1 MYEVEWA
8 KVAREAAELL
18 LAGCFSMLAVEATL
32 GEKSGKAKRMLK
44 WLISITIIEIL
55 AFILTSGIEAFESYL
70 IRTKPDFWL
79 ETNVATSMATAVL
92 IIYHTVKLLL
102 SAAIPVIAGMW
113 AYKQSKSVRAFT
125 AVLLGLGVS
134 VIYKYVYI
142 LALIPFLGENDGTDQ
157 RKFPSL
163 MFSAALLSACLF
175 LGYMLYKK
183 KLLAPLKKII
193 DAPDG
198 SMDKFVAV
206 PVFSV
211 AVFALLLSAL
221 SVFGITAQ
229 SVYWQYWL
237 QFIIVF
243 TCLIFIYVMMYW
255 AIFKGVTLSTAAM
268 KSRAELDVARHIQA
282 SALPNVFPAF
292 PERNEFAVY
301 ASMEPAKEVGGD
313 FYDFFLVDD
322 SHLALVIADVS
333 GKGIPAALF
342 MMTARALIK
351 SLAVSGKPP
360 EEALK
365 EANDRLC
372 ENNKAGM
379 FVTAWMGI
387 LETDSGRLSF
397 ANAGHNPPLLKR
409 GGEYRYLDHKE
420 YHRGIMLGIRGNIR
434 YKSNELTLEAG
445 DALFLYTDGVTE
457 ACDKNLDLFGEER
470 LKSCLDPVGSSTP
483 EETVNAV
490 KSRIEAFAEGA
501 EQADDITVLAMTFG
515 AFPEAYETPEIYE
528 TAVSAERTPEVS
540 AFVEKILEKNGCDT
554 AVIHQALIAV
564 DEIFSNIVRYSGA
577 ERATV
582 RCLATENEVSLSFED
597 NGKKYNPLNKKD
609 PDISAPKEKRGI
621 GGLGVFI
628 VKKSMD
634 SVDYAYSEGKN
645 ILTVKKKL
653 AETEARKL

>member
-1 MYEVEWA
+1 MYEIDWA
-8 KVAREAAELL
+8 KASREAAELL
-18 LAGCFSMLAVEATL
+18 LAGGFSMLALEATL
-32 GEKSGKAKRMLK
+32 GEKSGKAKCLLK
-44 WLISITIIEIL
+44 WLITVIFIEIL
-55 AFILTSGIEAFESYL
+55 AFSLTVGIEAFDSYL
-70 IRTKPDFWL
+70 SRMSPNFWQ
-79 ETNVATSMATAVL
+79 ETTVVMGIVTAVF
-92 IIYHTVKLLL
+92 IIYHTVMLLL
-102 SAAIPVIAGMW
+102 GAAMPVIAGMW

-125 AVLLGLGVS
+125 AVLIGLGVS
-134 VIYKYVYI
+134 VIYKYIYVI
-142 LALIPFLGENDGTDQ
+142 ALIPFLGENDGTDQ
-157 RKFPSL
+157 RAFPSL
-163 MFSAALLSACLF
+163 PFSAALLSACLF
-175 LGYMLYKK
+175 LGFMLYKK

-193 DAPDG
+193 DTPDG
-198 SMDKFVAV
+198 RMDKFVAI
-206 PVFSV
+206 PIFSV
-211 AVFALLLSAL
+211 EVFALLLSAL

-229 SVYWQYWL
+229 SVYWQYWI

-243 TCLIFIYVMMYW
+243 TCLIFIYIMMYW

-292 PERNEFAVY
+292 PGRSEFAVY

-322 SHLALVIADVS
+322 NHLALVIADVS

-342 MMTARALIK
+342 MMTARALLK
-351 SLAVSGKPP
+351 SLTTSGKPP
-360 EEALK
+360 EEALE
-365 EANDRLC
+365 EANERLC
-372 ENNKAGM
+372 ENNKAAM

-397 ANAGHNPPLLKR
+397 ANAGHNPPLLRR
-409 GGEYRYLDHKE
+409 GGGYLYLDHKE

-434 YKSNELTLEAG
+434 YKRNEITLNAG

-457 ACDKNLDLFGEER
+457 ACDRNLDLFGEDR
-470 LKSCLDPVGSSTP
+470 LKSCLDPLESSSP

-490 KSRIEAFAEGA
+490 KSRIDAFADGA
-501 EQADDITVLAMTFG
+501 EQADDITVLALTVG
-515 AFPEAYETPEIYE
+515 ALPEIYE
-528 TAVSAERTPEVS
+528 TSVSADRTAEAS
-540 AFVEKILEKNGCDT
+540 AFVEKILEKNGCDA

-577 ERATV
+577 DRAV
-582 RCLATENEVSLSFED
+582 IRCLASEGEVTMSFED
-597 NGKKYNPLNKKD
+597 NGKEFNPLDKKD

-653 AETEARKL
+653 TDA